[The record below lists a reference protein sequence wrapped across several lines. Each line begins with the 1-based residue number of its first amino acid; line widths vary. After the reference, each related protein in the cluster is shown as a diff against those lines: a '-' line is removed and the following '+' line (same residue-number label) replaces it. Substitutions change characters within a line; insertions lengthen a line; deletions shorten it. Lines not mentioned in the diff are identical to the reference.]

1 MLLKENQHMKYFN
14 RFAALIAL
22 VPALTMPGR
31 KVETKAVNTM
41 NHTTMLAKNNNLG
54 FNISIYSQLVKDIV
68 SGTINSYEV
77 EWGRKIC
84 STILSSFGIDILEND
99 PVADQLKEINSKLS
113 DIEAKLAMIDSKID
127 HSEGTRILD
136 TFMGKANKI
145 ETSLSPIM
153 AAYATLVDEEQ
164 KSDDPKLLKAAEN
177 FYTNYVANLKYG
189 NSFSEKV
196 IELADAI
203 VSPSSDS
210 EWNLM
215 RCFDVA
221 VCDSA
226 KLTWDSMRIKP
237 KEDFSQYLSIL
248 LFHSIVIAKFE
259 ISYKLAHETDTQ
271 SQAFWKQAEK
281 DMEKAT
287 KPAFEKLKS
296 FLEDVEENSRK
307 IEEDDIITHIPTDT
321 QVSTHLAALSFDPS
335 LGRNVLS
342 YHDTYR
348 AYPACGGM
356 ETGYERKNLHVK
368 DSLIDAVS
376 NEYQDYVAAYQKK
389 DYSLFDYL
397 REIGF
402 TSNKKMEDTIGIYHK
417 FQNRHEGGFFT
428 DEYDYYEV
436 HYIGKEGKKETTP
449 IGTVIDKC
457 FQSLKYEKGE
467 GYSKYFLTF
476 LQPKAEKVF
485 GDYDSMILS
494 SYSQDKRTKFLE
506 PNLPYTFNYQDA
518 LNDGSLGKVSHSW

>member
-1 MLLKENQHMKYFN
+1 MKHFN
-14 RFAALIAL
+14 RIAALITL

-31 KVETKAVNTM
+31 KANATPVSLTEKNMVQTK
-41 NHTTMLAKNNNLG
+41 KNVIG
-54 FNISIYSQLVKDIV
+54 FGISIYTQLVKDIV
-68 SGTINSYEV
+68 SGTIDSYKV
-77 EWGRKIC
+77 DWGRKIC
-84 STILSSFGIDILEND
+84 STILSSFGLDILEDD

-113 DIEAKLAMIDSKID
+113 DIEAKLAKIDTKID
-127 HSEGTRILD
+127 HTEGTRILD
-136 TFMGKANKI
+136 SFMEKANRI

-164 KSDDPKLLKAAEN
+164 KNDGPELLTAAEN
-177 FYTNYVANLKYG
+177 FYTNYVANLRYG

-237 KEDFSQYLSIL
+237 KEDFSQYLSVL

-259 ISYKLAHETDTQ
+259 ISYKLAHEKDVQ

-281 DMEKAT
+281 DMDKAT

-296 FLEDVEENSRK
+296 FLEAVEDNRKQIEEN
-307 IEEDDIITHIPTDT
+307 DILTHIPTDSK
-321 QVSTHLAALSFDPS
+321 VSTHLAALSFDPS

-356 ETGYERKNLHVK
+356 DTGYERRNLHVK
-368 DSLIDAVS
+368 DELIDSVS
-376 NEYQDYVAAYQKK
+376 NEFQDYVSAYQKTG
-389 DYSLFDYL
+389 YSLFDYL
-397 REIGF
+397 KEIGF
-402 TSNKKMEDTIGIYHK
+402 TSNKRMEDTIGIYHK
-417 FQNRHEGGFFT
+417 FQNRHEGSFFT

-457 FQSLKYEKGE
+457 FRSMKYEKGE

-485 GDYDSMILS
+485 GEYDSMILS

-506 PNLPYTFNYQDA
+506 PNLPYTYNYQDA
-518 LNDGSLGKVSHSW
+518 VNDGSLGKVNRSW